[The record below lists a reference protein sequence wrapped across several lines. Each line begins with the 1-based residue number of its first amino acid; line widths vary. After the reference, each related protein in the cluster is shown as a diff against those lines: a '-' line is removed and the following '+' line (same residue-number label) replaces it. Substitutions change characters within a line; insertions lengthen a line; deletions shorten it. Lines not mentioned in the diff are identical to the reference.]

1 MITLAHNTGN
11 RRGITQPQRSAIV
24 AAWGHKCAYCKEAS
38 GPFEVDH
45 IVPFADGGTCDLEN
59 LCLACVKC
67 NGAKSDTRLP
77 KLYEGLLIAIAVRK
91 AERIRKAIRN
101 RPAQIRRGPVATVK
115 KSLSEATRQL
125 NQSGLRVL
133 EALLSSGLTEERE
146 DRGHLP
152 PRVKC
157 KSDTLQGPFFSGFG
171 LTKHDACRSLASL
184 LLEYEDQ
191 GTSVGES
198 LNFSCTS
205 IANTDLHVFS
215 FGKSLSELNLFTSR
229 IKQQMEVAA

>member
-11 RRGITQPQRSAIV
+11 RRGITQPERSAIV
-24 AAWGHKCAYCKEAS
+24 SAWGHKCAYCKEAS

-77 KLYEGLLIAIAVRK
+77 KLYEGLLIALAVRK
-91 AERIRKAIRN
+91 AERIRKATRN
-101 RPAQIRRGPVATVK
+101 RPAQIRREPVVTVK
-115 KSLSEATRQL
+115 KSRSEVVRQL

-133 EALLSSGLTEERE
+133 ELLLSSGLTEERE

-157 KSDTLQGPFFSGFG
+157 KSDALQGSFFSGFG
-171 LTKHDACRSLASL
+171 LTKHDTCRSLASL

-191 GTSVGES
+191 GASVGES

-205 IANTDLHVFS
+205 IANADLHVFS
-215 FGKSLSELNLFTSR
+215 FGKSLPELNLFTSR